1 MAIELEEYN
10 SDEGRAYSYIAE
22 DGSMKDTDVASHLGS
37 P

>member
-10 SDEGRAYSYIAE
+10 SDEGRAYSCIAE
-22 DGSMKDTDVASHLGS
+22 DKSMEDTDVASHLGS